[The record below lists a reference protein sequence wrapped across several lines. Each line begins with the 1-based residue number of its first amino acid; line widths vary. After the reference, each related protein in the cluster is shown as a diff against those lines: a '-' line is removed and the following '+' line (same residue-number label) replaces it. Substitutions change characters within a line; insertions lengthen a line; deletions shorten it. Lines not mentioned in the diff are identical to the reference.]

1 MPGKSHGQR
10 NLSMATVLG
19 VAKSWTQP
27 SHWAPC
33 SLGVVFL
40 EISIQEGL
48 ELQQTPAL
56 PCSQWCSTS
65 SISFTST
72 FVGNSIKKIMDVLPK
87 IYTQPLRAYGVPF
100 LQISLWYTSLQIPA
114 FSAARSSALCPLS
127 MVWPQS
133 AVFTSPV
140 RKLTLCKRPEESQT
154 FLMSFLFLRNWNLTR
169 LFVHCLG
176 TVASCILS
184 VSYLFPGM
192 DHLFLL
198 SSLP

>member
-1 MPGKSHGQR
+1 
-10 NLSMATVLG
+10 MATVLG

-48 ELQQTPAL
+48 QQTLAL
-56 PCSQWCSTS
+56 PYSQWCSTS

-72 FVGNSIKKIMDVLPK
+72 FGGNSIKKIMDVLPRDV
-87 IYTQPLRAYGVPF
+87 YPALTYGVPF
-100 LQISLWYTSLQIPA
+100 LQISLWYTSLQIPT
-114 FSAARSSALCPLS
+114 FLAARNSDLCPLS
-127 MVWPQS
+127 MVWPLCCVWTS
-133 AVFTSPV
+133 AFFTSPV
-140 RKLTLCKRPEESQT
+140 RKLTLCKRPDKSQT
-154 FLMSFLFLRNWNLTR
+154 FLTSFPFLRNWNLIQ
-169 LFVHCLG
+169 LFVHCLV

-184 VSYLFPGM
+184 VLYLFPGV
-192 DHLFLL
+192 DHLCLL